1 MLKREV
7 FKSFSWRF
15 ALFASCLSLCVP
27 VQAHVA
33 GFESSNSLETYKL
46 SSYYDAEVGSHLAD
60 AGQYGQAIHYFAKA
74 VEKNPTSVLNQYNLG
89 YSEMMLAEI
98 ITPGDDKEQVLFQA
112 EWAMQRA
119 RDLNPDMTLTYFK
132 LGKLAIERGDYS
144 QATQYYKEGAENNPD
159 SAALWFNLGAAY
171 EKIKDPEQAEQAY
184 LKAIEQNPKF
194 VYAHNN
200 LGLLYEQTNRT
211 AQAEEIYKKALEE
224 MPDYNFARL
233 NLGSLL
239 QGMGRIDEAKLYYR
253 EALKYEPDNPWAYLY
268 LGNINYTQGNYQ
280 EALEA
285 YNKAIS
291 LNPDYPTTYYLACL
305 TLQKL
310 NRTDEALANG
320 LHYINLAPEG
330 AFSQEAGEIIMT
342 LKQQSKPKT
351 SSTGQS

>member
-1 MLKREV
+1 MSTKEA
-7 FKSFSWRF
+7 FKTFLWQF
-15 ALFASCLSLCVP
+15 ALLAGCIGVCLP
-27 VQAHVA
+27 AQAHMG
-33 GFESSNSLETYKL
+33 GFESDGYLRIYKA
-46 SSYYDAEVGSHLAD
+46 SSYYSTQVGSRYAD
-60 AGQYGQAIHYFAKA
+60 AGQYTQAIPYFVKA
-74 VEKNPTSVLNQYNLG
+74 VESNPASVLNQYNLG
-89 YSEMMLAEI
+89 YSDMALAEQSASESE
-98 ITPGDDKEQVLFQA
+98 KAQMLFQA

-144 QATQYYKEGAENNPD
+144 AATQYYKEGTENNPEN
-159 SAALWFNLGAAY
+159 AALWFNLGAAY

-200 LGLLYEQTNRT
+200 LGLLYEQTNRV
-211 AQAEEIYKKALEE
+211 AQAEEVYKKALDA

-239 QGMGRIDEAKLYYR
+239 QSLGRTDEAKLYYR

-268 LGNINYTQGNYQ
+268 LGNIDYTQGNYQ

-291 LNPDYPTTYYLACL
+291 LNPSYPTTYYLACL

-320 LHYINLAPEG
+320 LHYINLAPGG
-330 AFSQEAGEIIMT
+330 AFSQEAGELIMT
-342 LKQQSKPKT
+342 LKQQAKPKT
-351 SSTGQS
+351 SSNGQS